1 MTDWSLTDEGAFD
14 FLDPN
19 DPTSSPVDRAP
30 AASAAGAPVP
40 TTTAD
45 ELDPADT
52 SHAVSDPTEAIHVW
66 VDDER
71 RVLHVRLSNRWRDRL
86 DKDAALDESVLAVIR
101 RAQSRVT
108 PGLDVPRATEDV
120 VAMARNEA
128 SLDYLLERT
137 MLLRDRRR
145 KLAAKPAEEIRRRRV
160 VGQRPVGAN
169 AGRQV
174 SVTLDVYANTHA
186 ISFDPEWLA
195 DVRTA
200 DLGAAIVE
208 AHHAAYAQWSPPVV
222 EPGEY
227 EELAREGELIAGE
240 AAAMLQRGA

>member
-1 MTDWSLTDEGAFD
+1 MTDWSLTDEDAFD

-19 DPTSSPVDRAP
+19 DPTSSPVDRTP
-30 AASAAGAPVP
+30 DPTSGGAPVP

-52 SHAVSDPTEAIHVW
+52 SAAVSDPTGAIHVW

-71 RVLHVRLSNRWRDRL
+71 RVLHVRLSNRWRERL
-86 DKDAALDESVLAVIR
+86 GKDAALDQAVLAVIR

-145 KLAAKPAEEIRRRRV
+145 KLQAKPSDEVRRRTV
-160 VGQRPVGAN
+160 VGQRPTGHN
-169 AGRQV
+169 GGRQV
-174 SVTLDVYANTHA
+174 SVTIDVYANTAA
-186 ISFDPEWLA
+186 ITLDPDWVPSA
-195 DVRTA
+195 RTA
-200 DLGAAIVE
+200 DLGVALVE
-208 AHHAAYAQWSPPVV
+208 AHQAAYAQWSPPEV

-227 EELAREGELIAGE
+227 EELAHESELIAGE
-240 AAAMLQRGA
+240 AAAMLRRGA